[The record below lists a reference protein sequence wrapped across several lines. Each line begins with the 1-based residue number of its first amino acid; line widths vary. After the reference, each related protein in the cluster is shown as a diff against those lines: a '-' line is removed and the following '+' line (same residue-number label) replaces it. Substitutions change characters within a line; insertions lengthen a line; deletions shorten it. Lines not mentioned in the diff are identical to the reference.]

1 MESQQRPR
9 KRRRKS
15 HNRNTHR
22 IILGLSLISVISICA
37 VRLFY
42 KNRSAPPS
50 DSDSDYIIMAADQNG
65 NVSDTPIENSTD
77 ADLLQT
83 LQTLKKQEP
92 KIQDIIDHFQ
102 EYPSE
107 LLEMLSKNL
116 DMLDFVLEYP
126 NKKGEVFSD
135 TIDDIEPGTY
145 PLLLQYDPRWGYAF
159 YGDDVIAVNGCGPT
173 CLSMVIAGLTGKN
186 TITPYTI
193 ASYAEQQGYYAPDSG
208 TSWSLMSDGAAH
220 FGIIGEELTLSRSA
234 RENALSSGQ
243 PIICSMRPGDFTT
256 TGHFIVIT
264 GLKDGKF
271 IIKDPNSKERSNQLW
286 DYQILEHQIS
296 NLWAFQAL

>member
-1 MESQQRPR
+1 MLCQQRPR
-9 KRRRKS
+9 KRRKK
-15 HNRNTHR
+15 HNRRNIFR
-22 IILGLSLISVISICA
+22 MILGLILISVISICA

-42 KNRSAPPS
+42 RSRSSPPS

>member
-15 HNRNTHR
+15 HSRNIHR

-42 KNRSAPPS
+42 KNRSASPP
-50 DSDSDYIIMAADQNG
+50 DSDSDCMVMAADGNG
-65 NVSDTPIENSTD
+65 SESYTPMENSMDT
-77 ADLLQT
+77 DLLQT
-83 LQTLKKQEP
+83 LQDLKIQEP
-92 KIQDIIDHFQ
+92 KMQDIIEHLQ

-135 TIDDIEPGTY
+135 TIGGIESGTY

-208 TSWSLMSDGAAH
+208 TSWSLMSDGASH

-234 RENALSSGQ
+234 MENALSSGQ

>member
-1 MESQQRPR
+1 MLCQQRPR
-9 KRRRKS
+9 KRRKK
-15 HNRNTHR
+15 HNRRNIFR
-22 IILGLSLISVISICA
+22 MILGLVLISVISICA
-37 VRLFY
+37 IRLFY
-42 KNRSAPPS
+42 RSRSSPPS

-135 TIDDIEPGTY
+135 TIGDVKLGTY

-159 YGDDVIAVNGCGPT
+159 YGDDVIAVNGCGRSYLPVYGN
-173 CLSMVIAGLTGKN
+173 CWSNRQKHHYPLYNSQLCHAARVLCPRFGHQLVSDERWCIPFRHYRRRINPLSIRNGKRPVIWTANHLQ
-186 TITPYTI
+186 Y
-193 ASYAEQQGYYAPDSG
+193 AS
-208 TSWSLMSDGAAH
+208 
-220 FGIIGEELTLSRSA
+220 R
-234 RENALSSGQ
+234 
-243 PIICSMRPGDFTT
+243 
-256 TGHFIVIT
+256 
-264 GLKDGKF
+264 
-271 IIKDPNSKERSNQLW
+271 
-286 DYQILEHQIS
+286 
-296 NLWAFQAL
+296 

>member
-1 MESQQRPR
+1 
-9 KRRRKS
+9 
-15 HNRNTHR
+15 
-22 IILGLSLISVISICA
+22 
-37 VRLFY
+37 
-42 KNRSAPPS
+42 
-50 DSDSDYIIMAADQNG
+50 MAADGNG
-65 NVSDTPIENSTD
+65 SESDTPDEKFYGCGSTANLTDIE
-77 ADLLQT
+77 
-83 LQTLKKQEP
+83 KQDP
-92 KIQDIIDHFQ
+92 KIQDIIEHLQ
-102 EYPSE
+102 ESPSE

-264 GLKDGKF
+264 GLKDG
-271 IIKDPNSKERSNQLW
+271 
-286 DYQILEHQIS
+286 
-296 NLWAFQAL
+296 NLS

>member
-1 MESQQRPR
+1 MLCQQRPR
-9 KRRRKS
+9 KRRKK
-15 HNRNTHR
+15 HNRRNIFR
-22 IILGLSLISVISICA
+22 MILGLILISVISICA

-42 KNRSAPPS
+42 RSRSSPPS

-286 DYQILEHQIS
+286 DYQTLEHQIS

>member
-1 MESQQRPR
+1 LESQQRPR

-15 HNRNTHR
+15 HSRNIHR

-42 KNRSAPPS
+42 KNRSVPPPSS
-50 DSDSDYIIMAADQNG
+50 DSDCMVMAADGNG
-65 NVSDTPIENSTD
+65 SESDTPMKNSMDT
-77 ADLLQT
+77 DLLQT
-83 LQTLKKQEP
+83 LQALKKQEP
-92 KIQDIIDHFQ
+92 KIQDIIEHLQ

-126 NKKGEVFSD
+126 NKKGEVFSN
-135 TIDDIEPGTY
+135 TIGDIEPGTY

-186 TITPYTI
+186 TITPYTV
-193 ASYAEQQGYYAPDSG
+193 ASYAEQQGYYASDSG

-220 FGIIGEELTLSRSA
+220 FGILGKELALSQSA
-234 RENALSSGQ
+234 MENALLSGQ

-286 DYQILEHQIS
+286 EYQTLEHQIS